1 MPRFFFFG
9 TWRLRFSYRIPLF
22 FVFLSEASAQATM
35 RYIGNKTRLLPF
47 ILRVLKTRTLAGGS
61 VHDAFAGT
69 ASVGRA
75 LKAHGWQVHSSDLLL
90 SSYVFQRAYVVARA
104 TDPSVPRLAR
114 ELSALPPKEGF
125 ITRHFSPAGGRM
137 YFTTENAGRIDAA
150 REELESWRRRGS
162 VSDDAYYMLLAA
174 IIEGADR
181 VANTAGVYASFM
193 KRWQPNSRRRFEV
206 TPEDPAPGDPEAT
219 AHLMDAASAAKAIGE
234 VDLIY
239 IDPPYNSRQY
249 VAYYHIPEILARGW
263 SDSAPVVRGKVGLL
277 AGKEGRSDWSHGRRV
292 QKLFS
297 ALLAATQ
304 ARHALVSFNS
314 EGHLAPKTLHALL
327 TKAAVDGKVDHFK
340 QGYRRYRADS
350 DREGR
355 HYHLDRAVEHL
366 YLIRLR

>member
-1 MPRFFFFG
+1 
-9 TWRLRFSYRIPLF
+9 
-22 FVFLSEASAQATM
+22 M

-47 ILRVLKTRTLAGGS
+47 ILRVLKTRGLTSGS

-75 LKAHGWQVHSSDLLL
+75 LKRKGWRVHSSDLLL
-90 SSYVFQRAYVVARA
+90 SSYVFQRAYVVACA
-104 TDPSVPRLAR
+104 ADGSLEKLAR
-114 ELSALPPKEGF
+114 ELSAQPAKEGF
-125 ITRHFSPAGGRM
+125 ITRHFSPVGHRM

-150 REELESWRRRGS
+150 REELERWRGRGQ
-162 VSDDAYYMLLAA
+162 VSDDTYYILLAA

-206 TPEDPAPGDPEAT
+206 EPETPVAGDAGAT
-219 AHLMDAASAAKAIGE
+219 AHLMDAAGAAKKIGE

-249 VAYYHIPEILARGW
+249 VAYYHIPEIIARGW
-263 SDSAPVVRGKVGLL
+263 SDADPAVRGKVGLL

-297 ALLAATQ
+297 GLLTTTR

-314 EGHLAPKTLHALL
+314 EGHLAPKTLHSLL
-327 TKAAVDGKVDHFK
+327 EGAAVDGKVDHFT
-340 QGYRRYRADS
+340 QSYRRYRADS
-350 DREGR
+350 ERVGR